1 MSELLDII
9 VNTLDEKQAEDIVS
23 IDMRNVTPFTD
34 YFVVC
39 TARNVRHA
47 SSLAEFVEQEAEK
60 PGYPTRMREGERE
73 SSWILLD
80 CNEVVV
86 HIFTE
91 EARQTYRLES
101 LWADLPQVSHESK
114 QTVSI

>member
-60 PGYPTRMREGERE
+60 HGYTTRMREGERE
-73 SSWILLD
+73 STCILLD
-80 CNEVVV
+80 C
-86 HIFTE
+86 IFTE

>member
-39 TARNVRHA
+39 TARND
-47 SSLAEFVEQEAEK
+47 
-60 PGYPTRMREGERE
+60 T
-73 SSWILLD
+73 LLHLR
-80 CNEVVV
+80 NLLS
-86 HIFTE
+86 
-91 EARQTYRLES
+91 R
-101 LWADLPQVSHESK
+101 K
-114 QTVSI
+114 QRSMDIQHV